1 MDKPKR
7 GKLYYLFE
15 RFNRPVVWFVALLGL
30 FSGILHIL
38 LLKTF
43 SELEM
48 LAISCFLAAAV
59 MKIVEWGTKYIR
71 GKRKYNGKTKD

>member
-1 MDKPKR
+1 MNRPKR
-7 GKLYYLFE
+7 GKLYYFFE
-15 RFNRPVVWFVALLGL
+15 RFNRPAVWFVALLGL

-59 MKIVEWGTKYIR
+59 MKIVELVAKYIR
-71 GKRKYNGKTKD
+71 GKRKYNGEIKD

>member
-15 RFNRPVVWFVALLGL
+15 RFNRPAVWFVALFGV

-38 LLKTF
+38 MLKTF

-59 MKIVEWGTKYIR
+59 MKIVELVAKYIR
-71 GKRKYNGKTKD
+71 GKRKYNGKAKE

>member
-1 MDKPKR
+1 MNRPKR
-7 GKLYYLFE
+7 GKLYPLFVK
-15 RFNRPVVWFVALLGL
+15 FNRPAVWFVALLGL

-38 LLKTF
+38 MLKTF

-59 MKIVEWGTKYIR
+59 MKIVELVTKYIR
-71 GKRKYNGKTKD
+71 EKRKYNGKTKE